1 MTGRSTARTA
11 YDPEPRWQAAIAIVA
26 ASMLQFTLPPELTL
40 HPRWLFP
47 GTVGVLLVPLVIAHR
62 SRRHRLDSALGYTVT
77 VVMTIALVISLAL
90 LIVALPKHVESA
102 SALLRSAASLWTT
115 NVLVFSLWY
124 WRLDAGGPH
133 RRDAR
138 GRYEKGSFLFPQLT
152 LLPEVQASLHPHP
165 WRPHFLDYLFLAFNT
180 STAFSPT
187 DTAVLTRKAKML
199 MMLQS
204 LISLAVL
211 ALLAAR
217 AVNIL

>member
-1 MTGRSTARTA
+1 VPRSRVAVPNQ
-11 YDPEPRWQAAIAIVA
+11 PEPRWQVLIAVLA
-26 ASMLQFTLPPELTL
+26 VGGLELALPPQLTVR
-40 HPRWLFP
+40 PRWLFP
-47 GTVGVLLVPLVIAHR
+47 ALVGVLVLPLVFSHR
-62 SRRHRLDSALGYTVT
+62 TGRQRLNRILGVVVTTVVT
-77 VVMTIALVISLAL
+77 VALIVSVVRLVTALPTGAEAPVAL
-90 LIVALPKHVESA
+90 LF
-102 SALLRSAASLWTT
+102 SAAELWLT

-138 GRYEKGSFLFPQLT
+138 GTHAEGSFLFPQLT
-152 LLPEVQASLHPHP
+152 LLPDVRQAFQPGP
-165 WRPHFLDYLFLAFNT
+165 WRPQFMDYLFLAFNT

-187 DTAVLTRKAKML
+187 DTPVLTRWAKAL
-199 MMLQS
+199 MMVQS